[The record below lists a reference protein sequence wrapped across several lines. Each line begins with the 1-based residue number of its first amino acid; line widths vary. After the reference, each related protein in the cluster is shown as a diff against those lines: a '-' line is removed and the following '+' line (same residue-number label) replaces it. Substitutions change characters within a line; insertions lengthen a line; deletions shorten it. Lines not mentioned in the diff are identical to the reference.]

1 MVGKT
6 LLINHLTHW
15 EIGMKKLQVL
25 VLAGLMMGSASV
37 AMAQDAQPQPQGQGG
52 GNRGMNMMMQGITLS
67 AEQQVK
73 MDSIA
78 AKYSRERQAIVAD
91 QTIEGPAKRGKVM
104 ELMGKQRE
112 EIKAILTPE
121 QVTVYEKNIADM
133 QSRMQQGGGQR
144 PPQR

>member
-1 MVGKT
+1 
-6 LLINHLTHW
+6 
-15 EIGMKKLQVL
+15 MKKLQVL

-37 AMAQDAQPQPQGQGG
+37 AMAQNPQPQGQGQG
-52 GNRGMNMMMQGITLS
+52 GGPNRGMAMMMQGITLT

-78 AKYSRERQAIVAD
+78 AKYQTERQAIVAD

-112 EIKAILTPE
+112 EIKAILTAE
-121 QVTVYEKNIADM
+121 QKTVYEKNMADM